1 MTTGQLYYGG
11 VIPDHFKQVWYAD
24 INKSIDILKD
34 NMLARRLLVPKPVDA
49 TIEEYSVTYIDAT
62 GDDVVPQAKNSPGHE
77 LTMGGGQGNFRLY
90 RYPTGFTVNEADLKK
105 KPEMKSQ
112 YVDACARKIFRGE
125 DKVFFSGHTGLGI
138 TGMQAAARAN
148 ANGKITTSTNHGAW
162 LTVDVD
168 GRDIYEDIRDLR
180 GLLDAKY
187 RAQKRNL
194 YLVGNA
200 ASMDCLDQKDPYN
213 DNSTPISL
221 SVAPLLGRTANEP
234 VTDWAIVNEQ
244 ITSGYVY
251 LVTRDS
257 MAGELLEAQP
267 ILIDDNYPRQP
278 IGNLSVQIYEDI
290 GIAIHDAQAFAE
302 LAIG

>member
-1 MTTGQLYYGG
+1 MPTGGLYYGG
-11 VIPDHFKQVWYAD
+11 IIPDHFKQVWYAD

-49 TIEEYSVTYIDAT
+49 TVEEYSVTYIDAT
-62 GDDVVPQAKNSPGHE
+62 GDEVVPGAKTDAGKE

-105 KPEMKSQ
+105 KPEMMSQ
-112 YVDACARKIFRGE
+112 YVDACTRKIFRGE

-148 ANGKITTSTNHGAW
+148 SNGKITTSTNNGAW
-162 LTVDVD
+162 LTDD
-168 GRDIYEDIRDLR
+168 TSRDIYEDIRALR

-213 DNSTPISL
+213 DNSTPISA

-251 LVTRDS
+251 LCTRDS

-267 ILIDDNYPRQP
+267 IFIDDNYPRKA
-278 IGNLSVQIYEDI
+278 IGNLEVHIYEDI
-290 GIAIHDAQAFAE
+290 GIAIHDANAFAE